1 MDIVVVTTIISS
13 LFLVIAAAEPLAARL
28 RLPYSAILAGLGILI
43 GGGATFFLNTE
54 LTDALNPVA
63 EAILNFP
70 IRSNVFLYVFLPTLL
85 FQATLGMNLRR
96 MLDDWVPIL
105 VLAVVA
111 VVVATFSVGF
121 ALAWASTL
129 SLTACLLIGAIVST
143 TDPSAVVSIFR
154 SISAPRRLARI
165 IEGESLLNDAAA
177 IALFGVFLT
186 YVSLDVPDPTISDA
200 LSHFPVLIIG
210 GVLTGWVT
218 TRLALWTM
226 ILFQLYDRA
235 IISVSV
241 ALPYLA
247 YIIAEQTI
255 GASGVIAVVT
265 AGLSLKLSGPSRVP
279 PISWTNLRETWDLL
293 AHWAGALIFILAALL
308 IPRMLEEVRL
318 DDLIL
323 VLVVIAAA
331 IAARAAILF
340 VLLPLLC
347 ALRLSPTVNLPYRAA
362 ILWGG
367 LRGALTLALALAVT
381 ESTAVPVEI
390 KRLVGILATGF
401 TLFTLIVQ
409 GTTLRWVIS
418 LLKLDNLSSVD
429 QALSNQVVA
438 VALQS
443 VHEDMREATR
453 RFDLPHEL
461 VRGEAKNFAQRVDNA
476 IHLADHHEG
485 VGDRDR
491 INLGLIALAVA
502 ERNAILERI
511 RERTFPLRLA
521 ERAIADA
528 DRLIDGARVAGR
540 TGYRR
545 TAQDNINY
553 RRGYRMVA
561 FAHNYLGWSSPLARI
576 VEERFEVLVSQQV
589 IFADLEGFIDARIR
603 RLHGKRVAELLQDM
617 LERRK
622 ATVETALEGLR
633 LQFPGYA
640 EELARSIIQ
649 RAALRLEE
657 KEYNLLRDQ
666 SLVGSELHTALIQN
680 INTRRGVAEQRMK
693 LDLAV
698 QRNELIR
705 QYPLF
710 ADLDNPS
717 LQRLA
722 RKLQARYFNANTVI
736 VDKDQLD
743 KQVYFIAS
751 GAVEIENAGRLTRHG
766 LGEMFGMMSFLPA
779 KHKRIR
785 VRTIVPST
793 LLVLDE
799 LKFHKLLEQNPTLKE
814 RVYSSRTLE

>member
-1 MDIVVVTTIISS
+1 MG
-13 LFLVIAAAEPLAARL
+13 
-28 RLPYSAILAGLGILI
+28 Y
-43 GGGATFFLNTE
+43 
-54 LTDALNPVA
+54 
-63 EAILNFP
+63 
-70 IRSNVFLYVFLPTLL
+70 
-85 FQATLGMNLRR
+85 Q
-96 MLDDWVPIL
+96 
-105 VLAVVA
+105 
-111 VVVATFSVGF
+111 
-121 ALAWASTL
+121 
-129 SLTACLLIGAIVST
+129 
-143 TDPSAVVSIFR
+143 
-154 SISAPRRLARI
+154 
-165 IEGESLLNDAAA
+165 
-177 IALFGVFLT
+177 
-186 YVSLDVPDPTISDA
+186 
-200 LSHFPVLIIG
+200 
-210 GVLTGWVT
+210 
-218 TRLALWTM
+218 
-226 ILFQLYDRA
+226 
-235 IISVSV
+235 
-241 ALPYLA
+241 
-247 YIIAEQTI
+247 
-255 GASGVIAVVT
+255 
-265 AGLSLKLSGPSRVP
+265 
-279 PISWTNLRETWDLL
+279 
-293 AHWAGALIFILAALL
+293 
-308 IPRMLEEVRL
+308 
-318 DDLIL
+318 
-323 VLVVIAAA
+323 
-331 IAARAAILF
+331 
-340 VLLPLLC
+340 
-347 ALRLSPTVNLPYRAA
+347 
-362 ILWGG
+362 
-367 LRGALTLALALAVT
+367 
-381 ESTAVPVEI
+381 
-390 KRLVGILATGF
+390 
-401 TLFTLIVQ
+401 
-409 GTTLRWVIS
+409 

-799 LKFHKLLEQNPTLKE
+799 VKFHKLLEQNPTLKE